1 MVLDMDVSKDN
12 PRMYDY
18 EFGRVEDALTEH
30 GKFQISEGFSP
41 EFRFDRSSVSVYVH
55 VKLKG
60 SRKKASEIWGRATN
74 LTGAIDNLID
84 SLDHWAGAW

>member
-1 MVLDMDVSKDN
+1 
-12 PRMYDY
+12 MYDY
-18 EFGRVEDALTEH
+18 EFTRVEDAISEH

-41 EFRFDRSSVSVYVH
+41 EFRFDRTSVSVYVL

-84 SLDHWAGAW
+84 SLDFWAERW